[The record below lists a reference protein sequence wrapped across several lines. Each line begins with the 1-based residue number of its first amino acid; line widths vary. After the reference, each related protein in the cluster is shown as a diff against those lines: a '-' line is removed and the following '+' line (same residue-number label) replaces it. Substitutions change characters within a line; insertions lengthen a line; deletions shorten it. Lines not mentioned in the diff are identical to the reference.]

1 MGSIRVR
8 DGGGNLF
15 FDFRY
20 QGKRCR
26 EQTLLPDTPANRK
39 KLEMLLDRIER
50 EIKANI
56 FNYAYYFPNSPR
68 AAEFD
73 ANQAIEQPSDTPLFK
88 VFCWLWFEE
97 NTVRWK
103 PSYTQTQRIILEK
116 YLVPQFGGQVVG
128 KISKS
133 SILQYRA
140 SLARIASED
149 GMKLSPDRI
158 NHIMTPLR
166 MILDEASER
175 FGFSTPFRNI
185 KPLKVQASDVEPFSL
200 PEVQLIIEHAPDEF
214 KEYYLIRFFTGMRT
228 SEIDG
233 LKWQYVN
240 IEKRQIMIR
249 ETIVDG
255 IITNAKTAGS
265 HRVIEMSIPVMEA
278 FKRLRELA
286 YPTQEFVFINR
297 MRKPLDHRNVTK
309 RVWYPL
315 LEKLNLKYRTPY
327 QTRHTAATL
336 WLAAGESPEWIAR
349 QMGHTTTRMLFTVY
363 SRYVPNL
370 TRQDG
375 SAMERLLAR
384 EGFMPSDD
392 MYK

>member
-8 DGGGNLF
+8 EGGGNLF

-20 QGKRCR
+20 KGKRCR

-39 KLEMLLDRIER
+39 KLEMLMDRIER

-73 ANQAIEQPSDTPLFK
+73 QNQAIEQPSDTPLFK
-88 VFCWLWFEE
+88 EFSWQWFEE

-103 PSYTQTQRIILEK
+103 HSYTQTQRIIMEK
-116 YLVPQFGGQVVG
+116 YLVPHFGDQVVG
-128 KISKS
+128 KISKA

-140 SLARIASED
+140 SLAKLTSED
-149 GMKLSPDRI
+149 GVKLSHDRI

-200 PEVQLIIEHAPDEF
+200 PEVQKIIEHAPDGF

-233 LKWQYVN
+233 LKWEYVN
-240 IEKRQIMIR
+240 IDSRQIMIR

-255 IITNAKTAGS
+255 VITNAKTAGS
-265 HRVIEMSIPVMEA
+265 HRVIEMSLPVMEA
-278 FKRLRELA
+278 FKRLRESA
-286 YPTQEFVFINR
+286 YPNQEFVFLNR

-315 LEKLNLKYRTPY
+315 LDKLNLKYRTPY

-370 TRQDG
+370 TRHDG

-384 EGFMPSDD
+384 EGFIPSEEE
-392 MYK
+392 YK